1 MQQFTLLDTTN
12 QFITFHSWWRHY
24 WVDPRLSWDP
34 KDWGGVSELQFV
46 GAGEQQ
52 DAWQPDTMIYEAT
65 QDENPIKDTL
75 VMNAYSDGSVFKKR
89 SEIVLRRVQAAV
101 SDKRMSETV
110 IFHTDSGREGLRRRC
125 NHGSSTFQDMM
136 RGHSGEVA
144 SPPPSSVTSPRPLTD
159 ASTASLP
166 AVPTADGLTS
176 PGGARPGLSRQ
187 AFANVATD
195 RVRLEDLVTE
205 HELTDSSEV
214 VARRVAAY
222 MDMVASVVLPLAY
235 LLFILIYILS
245 FNSISKD
252 FSGTKFVHEDPSGD
266 TSSSC
271 CYHKGPAQ

>member
-1 MQQFTLLDTTN
+1 MRTRAAVLACLVIATHAAGHVTMRAAVLACLVTATHAVGPVGLAFSGADFGSFANATALKAALLENYDVTTPPPRANLSRGVLVRVQFAMQQFTLLDTTN

-34 KDWGGVSELQFV
+34 EDWGGVSELQFV

-52 DAWQPDTMIYEAT
+52 NAWQLD
-65 QDENPIKDTL
+65 
-75 VMNAYSDGSVFKKR
+75 R
-89 SEIVLRRVQAAV
+89 
-101 SDKRMSETV
+101 
-110 IFHTDSGREGLRRRC
+110 
-125 NHGSSTFQDMM
+125 SSTFQDMM

-144 SPPPSSVTSPRPLTD
+144 SSPPSSVTSPRPLTD

-176 PGGARPGLSRQ
+176 PGAARPGLSRQ

-205 HELTDSSEV
+205 HKLTDSSEV

-222 MDMVASVVLPLAY
+222 MDMVASVVLDNG
-235 LLFILIYILS
+235 I
-245 FNSISKD
+245 NSEHFCIKSD
-252 FSGTKFVHEDPSGD
+252 QT
-266 TSSSC
+266 
-271 CYHKGPAQ
+271 

>member
-75 VMNAYSDGSVFKKR
+75 VINAYSDGSVFKKR

-110 IFHTDSGREGLRRRC
+110 IFHTDSGREGLRRRG

-205 HELTDSSEV
+205 HEFRGGRPGQPV
-214 VARRVAAY
+214 VAPRR
-222 MDMVASVVLPLAY
+222 
-235 LLFILIYILS
+235 LL
-245 FNSISKD
+245 
-252 FSGTKFVHEDPSGD
+252 
-266 TSSSC
+266 
-271 CYHKGPAQ
+271 